1 MHVKHSKLRLTLV
14 KYIHYVMQH
23 KHKEHFSAFN
33 DTLNLNS
40 KVQLE
45 KITNVHAC
53 KALPKEEHLCV
64 AECAH
69 LNVSTCVWIAVL
81 MDVPVHLVRRQW
93 TQLLSMP
100 AGH

>member
-1 MHVKHSKLRLTLV
+1 MINLCWKNTLKLYLTF
-14 KYIHYVMQH
+14 IMQY
-23 KHKEHFSAFN
+23 
-33 DTLNLNS
+33 

-45 KITNVHAC
+45 KAANVRVC
-53 KALPKEEHLCV
+53 KALQTEEHLCV
-64 AECAH
+64 SECAH

-93 TQLLSMP
+93 AQLLSMP